1 MLRVVKWWEIDK
13 LKIFFEIL
21 KVWVILSL
29 MVAWIVFISKIHES
43 MVIWSCNITFWRQIF
58 GKTAFFCFFCFFDQ
72 NHQISTNVEFCDK
85 SYYRSLVETLKYLV
99 YKFYCRKTH
108 FEDKKIFW
116 IKKKNMKKKELFKPK
131 KISKIFRKKK
141 ALESD
146 QKKKK
151 KCLLNK
157 Q

>member
-58 GKTAFFCFFCFFDQ
+58 GKTAFFLFFLLFWPKSSNINKCWVLWQILMQIFSWDPKVPGLQIYLLQ
-72 NHQISTNVEFCDK
+72 NSFGFLYK
-85 SYYRSLVETLKYLV
+85 SPSQRDRNKSRMPFYYGK
-99 YKFYCRKTH
+99 
-108 FEDKKIFW
+108 KKIY
-116 IKKKNMKKKELFKPK
+116 MT
-131 KISKIFRKKK
+131 
-141 ALESD
+141 
-146 QKKKK
+146 
-151 KCLLNK
+151 
-157 Q
+157 